1 MMRVPICGVVESFF
15 ERRDERCVVLVVCEE
30 VGVCERYSANGKT
43 ATLHRDLHNQYSDL
57 HGHEASGPR
66 K

>member
-1 MMRVPICGVVESFF
+1 
-15 ERRDERCVVLVVCEE
+15 VLVVCEE